1 MERDGIIEQ
10 GPSSWGS
17 AVTVVAKSDGTARFR
32 AGYRST
38 INKNI
43 FKASWPMQ
51 SHLDTVGGAS
61 YKTVCDVPNAYRQY
75 K

>member
-10 GPSSWGS
+10 GPSPWDS